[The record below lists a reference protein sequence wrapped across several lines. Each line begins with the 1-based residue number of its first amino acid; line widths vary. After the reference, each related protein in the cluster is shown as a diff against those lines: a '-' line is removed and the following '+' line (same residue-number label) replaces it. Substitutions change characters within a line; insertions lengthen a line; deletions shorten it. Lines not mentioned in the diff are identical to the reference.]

1 MRSVNFQHILH
12 RIATTIIKIGS
23 CTPAFVQ
30 CRNIHRQ
37 SLVRARCPAY
47 LILFLIRIVL
57 SGMAARTVFLKNL
70 LSLLCLT
77 GKFTVHKV
85 WAWQRFQGFQIFIDG
100 FVYFVFTFHKQNIL
114 HTRTYRYFGILTDTG
129 RHTGRSLMR
138 KQKCLGI
145 LRVTHTVIQQVP
157 VKSVHAGVIRMTG
170 STALPVLET
179 NSSVMEIH
187 ITLSDFR
194 ESQRSTQNLLLQIL
208 AVQIHRHQFRS
219 IIVGSENL
227 ISGSNNRTGAFPL
240 CRDKVADTI

>member
-1 MRSVNFQHILH
+1 MDTTDFLVTPQLKLVLIFNIVLLKDNIDSLQRQYVFFQFFQLLLSDRLMRSVNFQHILH

-85 WAWQRFQGFQIFIDG
+85 WAWQR
-100 FVYFVFTFHKQNIL
+100 
-114 HTRTYRYFGILTDTG
+114 
-129 RHTGRSLMR
+129 
-138 KQKCLGI
+138 
-145 LRVTHTVIQQVP
+145 
-157 VKSVHAGVIRMTG
+157 
-170 STALPVLET
+170 
-179 NSSVMEIH
+179 
-187 ITLSDFR
+187 
-194 ESQRSTQNLLLQIL
+194 
-208 AVQIHRHQFRS
+208 
-219 IIVGSENL
+219 
-227 ISGSNNRTGAFPL
+227 
-240 CRDKVADTI
+240 